1 MFKRLITIMI
11 QRLFVFVWFFIYT
24 FFLFPPQLFAQ
35 SQDPV
40 RAIIEELSAEKI
52 TVELQEGESAG
63 SVVEV
68 LRFDDKQIQNQ
79 GLHKGDQV
87 LVTTIPGPQGE
98 NKVIIVDQ
106 YRLPWL
112 GVLLGVFLLVVVFVG
127 RKKGLFSFFAMLFSF
142 LIIGQ
147 MVVPQILL
155 GNNPILISLFAAL
168 IIIPLTFYV
177 SHGFSTKTTIAVVG
191 TFLSL
196 LITGLLALLFVYLT
210 KLTGFSAEEATFLSV
225 QQGELNIQSL
235 LLAGIIIGAMGV
247 LDDITISQAAIVAKL
262 RKANPSY
269 TQWHLFH
276 ESMDVGRDHIASL
289 VNTLVLVYAG
299 AALPLFVLFQSSQF
313 GSFTDVLNMEIVATE
328 IVRTLV
334 SSIGI
339 VSAVPITTFLAVYF
353 LKAEARS

>member
-1 MFKRLITIMI
+1 MIRQLIIGALI
-11 QRLFVFVWFFIYT
+11 LFIIPYSIN
-24 FFLFPPQLFAQ
+24 AQ

-40 RAIIEELSAEKI
+40 RATVQELSPDRI
-52 TVELQEGESAG
+52 TVEIQEGEEKG
-63 SVVEV
+63 TVVEV
-68 LRFDDKQIQNQ
+68 LQFDEKQIQNQ
-79 GLHKGDQV
+79 GLHTGDQV
-87 LVTTIPGPQGE
+87 LVTAIPGPQGV

-112 GVLLGVFLLVVVFVG
+112 GILLAVFLAVVVFVG
-127 RKKGLFSFFAMLFSF
+127 RRKGLFSFFAMLLSF

-155 GNNPILISLFAAL
+155 GNNPILISMFAAL

-177 SHGFSTKTTIAVVG
+177 SHGLSRRTTIAVMG
-191 TFLSL
+191 TFASL
-196 LITGLLALLFVYLT
+196 VITGLLAMLFVWLT

-225 QQGELNIQSL
+225 QDGKLNMQSL

-247 LDDITISQAAIVAKL
+247 LDDITVSQTSIVAKL

-269 TQWHLFH
+269 TKFQLFQ

-299 AALPLFVLFQSSQF
+299 AALPLFVLFQSAQF
-313 GSFTDVLNMEIVATE
+313 GTFTDVLNMEIVSTE

-339 VSAVPITTFLAVYF
+339 VTAVPITTFLAVYF
-353 LKAEARS
+353 LRSK